1 MSRAIVDFH
10 LMAKVKDQFMEGL
23 REFGLLTKIKDEPT
37 LWEPMFVYS
46 TATNITRGI
55 VYIMQMYNYYA

>member
-10 LMAKVKDQFMEGL
+10 LMAKVKCIMDEGL
-23 REFGLLTKIKDEPT
+23 REFGLLTKIKDERT

-55 VYIMQMYNYYA
+55 VYIIQMYNYYA